1 MVRRVPVDRSTARH
15 HAAWILL
22 AVVWAAFF
30 LCVWLGAPDTVERTL
45 KGLLMPALLLCV
57 VVAQGARA
65 PFWLVLGLIFATIG
79 DIAIDVTLEAGLL
92 GFLGMQICYIV
103 GFLRLGAAWAPTAR
117 WAALGYGLVWITVN
131 LALGPALGDLRLPV
145 LVYSAALCTMAAL
158 GAGVNARIGVGAALF
173 LISDTLIACG
183 EADLDF
189 VGRSALVMP
198 TYLAA
203 QYLIATGWLRRV
215 SPGVR
220 LPL

>member
-1 MVRRVPVDRSTARH
+1 M
-15 HAAWILL
+15 
-22 AVVWAAFF
+22 
-30 LCVWLGAPDTVERTL
+30 
-45 KGLLMPALLLCV
+45 
-57 VVAQGARA
+57 
-65 PFWLVLGLIFATIG
+65 
-79 DIAIDVTLEAGLL
+79 
-92 GFLGMQICYIV
+92 
-103 GFLRLGAAWAPTAR
+103 
-117 WAALGYGLVWITVN
+117 WITVN

-183 EADLDF
+183 EADLDY